1 MSGLVQPDGSVLHL
15 FGEGGGDETARR
27 LSRGQDSPVPVLG
40 SVPLSVPLREG
51 GDSGVPVV
59 LGAPDDPAARA
70 LVAVADRVTSMGR
83 GLAGRKLGLSLS

>member
-1 MSGLVQPDGSVLHL
+1 
-15 FGEGGGDETARR
+15 
-27 LSRGQDSPVPVLG
+27 
-40 SVPLSVPLREG
+40 VPLSVPLREG